1 MSFIQMNH
9 IQGMLPKTIY
19 NMLNGRIGNKEIL
32 TEGKEMCF
40 SENKDFFESW
50 RFENCPELM
59 DAVECGDIIFFNKEQ
74 SQALW
79 SMFVSSHA
87 RHLMELDMNI
97 FSRIEQYDVDFD
109 EKESADELFL
119 KFNEISE
126 HPGYVFLFFSEK
138 HLCVTPYYLLQK
150 YWNHYFLPSD
160 ETSIVITA
168 KNDYFLFSYE
178 GRFFIVTR

>member
-1 MSFIQMNH
+1 
-9 IQGMLPKTIY
+9 
-19 NMLNGRIGNKEIL
+19 MLNGRIGNKEIL

-59 DAVECGDIIFFNKEQ
+59 GAVECGDIIFFNKEQ

-126 HPGYVFLFFSEK
+126 HPGYVFLFFNEK
-138 HLCVTPYYLLQK
+138 HLCITPYYLLQK

-160 ETSIVITA
+160 ETSVVITA

-178 GRFFIVTR
+178 ERFFIVTR